1 MEEKGHGLE
10 ARRTQTSLPQ
20 RVAEGG
26 FLGSG
31 GGFPLC
37 SDNAEIYLL
46 YARITTAISRP
57 IQGFYFHSG
66 SETIH
71 GQIGPMSTSD
81 LEC

>member
-10 ARRTQTSLPQ
+10 ARRRQASLPQ
-20 RVAEGG
+20 RFVEGG
-26 FLGSG
+26 PLGSG

-37 SDNAEIYLL
+37 FDNAEIYLL
-46 YARITTAISRP
+46 HARITTAISRL

-71 GQIGPMSTSD
+71 GQIGLMSTSD